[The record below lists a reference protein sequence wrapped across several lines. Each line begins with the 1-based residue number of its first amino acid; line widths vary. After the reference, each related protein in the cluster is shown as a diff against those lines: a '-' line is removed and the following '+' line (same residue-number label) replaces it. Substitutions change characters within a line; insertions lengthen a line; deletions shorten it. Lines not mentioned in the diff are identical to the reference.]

1 MANQTTIVSD
11 ILNGSSS
18 DASKSDAMALTAL
31 AIQAER
37 IEKEWKSFNRMV
49 VRSDIDSKVSD
60 KKCTA
65 AYLGYVRFIR
75 HLRSTLRA
83 MPAGTTAK
91 GGVTRQDVFLR
102 YGGECDPNL
111 GARVTASEAR
121 VRVKALIKG

>member
-1 MANQTTIVSD
+1 MANTTTTVSD
-11 ILNGSSS
+11 ILAVPSNDATPS
-18 DASKSDAMALTAL
+18 DALALTAL
-31 AIQAER
+31 AHEAETV
-37 IEKEWKSFNRMV
+37 EKQWKAFNRMV

-65 AYLGYVRFIR
+65 AFLKYVHFLR

-121 VRVKALIKG
+121 VRVKALLKG